1 MSLTMKNRVSN
12 APTNLTRRFEAR
24 YRAQRQGQA
33 LLLAVVVMLFVA
45 LISAGFLATVS
56 GNLNQTARTSE
67 KNRAIESAKAGMA
80 YINNR
85 INTSAEGENW
95 RPTLPTVL
103 PTGYYNAAAQAQNIA
118 GSGYVLYPESNL
130 KATGEVNNEIDSPQF
145 YARVQR
151 IGYSNAQR
159 ISLNQATPLSDP
171 EAQRAGTLKI
181 EIFGISK
188 TDPNVFH
195 RMVAYRGG
203 YDGAPIGRVMR
214 SVSNYD
220 FKNKVVPVAIVDSDA
235 AAGSTSLTLADDPT
249 FKGVFPKENFAVVIS
264 NPTATTVQS
273 VAVDSYNPTTKTITF
288 PAPGLSQAVTAGD
301 RVELAANLGA
311 PERLDY
317 NRDNVAEA
325 DLLVD
330 STSNALAPLS
340 AKINGGVYWQGNLTM
355 RNLRSKTDAY
365 STGTAPQT
373 IEASGLMVA
382 PTPIPGP
389 TTSSSVI
396 AGDTATAIV
405 PDSTL
410 LTGTLTEDNLVSDGR
425 SNIINDLSPTR
436 KTKSFTP
443 PDLTS
448 EANLARYRGLSRDSK
463 PAVSSAPS
471 EAANYGYGQGI
482 YISNGSD
489 REKIYDTALGKYREM
504 YQNELMEL
512 WYSNDTN
519 HKHGRLGTPDD
530 PITAANIQSLEE
542 LHLRGWVSRDEFLPR
557 GALVELNPSNRTI
570 TITLEKRS
578 DGATNNMG
586 PVAAKAWRDQSGNT
600 LTGVYQRVLPWPTN
614 GVLFAEGNIRIKG
627 GVNEP
632 DGADIDVDPGN
643 SLTVVSLGNIYVEG
657 SLNAGGTTPKRK
669 ILLLA
674 RKNVL
679 VNPTRVI
686 GRVDAQTVA
695 NTTVTDFTVS
705 ATPISLPVHDTSE
718 FKVGDVIE
726 VESCGR
732 AVVTAISTTTELNLR
747 VLTSQGTVNVT
758 NPAVRTASENYD
770 SVTGKTSIANAG
782 DAIQRRLT
790 IPVLDAN
797 TRLIFD
803 HKAER
808 RTGMTVQAVAVPP
821 KELPDVTSPIWLAN
835 KTAAGKQMIGSF
847 TLPNAGSDPFPAT
860 PHTDDATAN
869 NYTVQSL
876 VTDVS
881 GGSGPIHS
889 DTTYE
894 WKYDSGFAVGYGTIP
909 AHYLASIGLLVPITS
924 DVAGDRR
931 KQLNGVTPLPYE
943 IPVATSITPTINGT
957 AVNLTDNF
965 GPLPQVSNQ
974 FGFAPVW
981 TNANEDRITS
991 DRTFYEATANFL
1003 DSRSF
1008 ASAGFTG
1015 TGDNFVL
1022 RQSDDLI
1029 GFSTGAPLPTYQ
1041 IGRLRLENLDSTTGN
1056 INPAVTF
1063 DIRAFVYAQEGSW
1076 LVVTGDYFNTVGDNA
1091 AATSLKGDAAKTYYD
1106 INNNNTP
1113 DVGEYIDVDNSNTFT
1128 DGDIADLNRDGIR
1141 NEGEFASLS
1150 DNVARFARY
1159 NYKIQ
1164 FKGTISENHTA
1175 LVNNLTPTNSVSV
1188 SNWLDKWANYSSTG
1202 GTGTWTPITY
1212 QFDADYAIGTLEN
1225 DPGFRMPV
1233 ANDILYQE

>member
-1 MSLTMKNRVSN
+1 
-12 APTNLTRRFEAR
+12 
-24 YRAQRQGQA
+24 
-33 LLLAVVVMLFVA
+33 MLFVA

-67 KNRAIESAKAGMA
+67 KNRAIEAARAGMT

-85 INTSAEGENW
+85 INSSAEGENW
-95 RPTLPTVL
+95 RPTPPVPLP
-103 PTGYYNAAAQAQNIA
+103 PGYYNAVANAQNIDA
-118 GSGYVLYPESNL
+118 RGFVRFPESNL
-130 KATGEVNNEIDSPQF
+130 KADGSVNAEIDSPQF
-145 YARVQR
+145 YAKVER

-159 ISLNQATPLSDP
+159 ISLYQATPISDP

-181 EIFGISK
+181 EIFGVSK

-203 YDGAPIGRVMR
+203 YDAAPIGRVMR

-220 FKNKVVPVAIVDSDA
+220 FKNKVVPVGTASTDAIVGA
-235 AAGSTSLTLADDPT
+235 TALTLTDDST
-249 FKGVFPKENFAVVIS
+249 LKGVFPKKNFAVVIS
-264 NPTATTVQS
+264 NPSATTVQS
-273 VAVDSYNPTTKTITF
+273 IAALSYDPGTKTITF
-288 PAPGLSQAVTAGD
+288 PAPGLSQAVTTGD
-301 RVELAANLGA
+301 RVELAANLGT
-311 PERLDY
+311 PEKLDY

-325 DLLVD
+325 DLLID
-330 STSNALAPLS
+330 SSTNTLAPLS

-365 STGTAPQT
+365 SAGTAPQT
-373 IEASGLMVA
+373 LEASGLMVA
-382 PTPIPGP
+382 PTPMPGP
-389 TTSSSVI
+389 STPSIVT
-396 AGDTATAIV
+396 AGDATTTII
-405 PDSTL
+405 PDSTK
-410 LTGTLTEDNLVSDGR
+410 LTGNVVEDNLVSDGR

-436 KTKSFTP
+436 KIKSFTP

-448 EANLARYRGLSRDSK
+448 EANLSRYRGLSRDSK
-463 PAVSSAPS
+463 PAVSSAPA
-471 EAANYGYGQGI
+471 EASNYGYGQGI
-482 YISNGSD
+482 YISNNSD
-489 REKIYDTALGKYREM
+489 REKIYDTTLGKYREM

-519 HKHGRLGTPDD
+519 LKHGRLGTPDD
-530 PITAANIQSLEE
+530 PITAANTQSLEE

-643 SLTVVSLGNIYVEG
+643 SLTVVSLANIYVEG

-695 NTTVTDFTVS
+695 NTIVTDFTVS
-705 ATPISLPVHDTSE
+705 ATPISLPVHDTTE
-718 FKVGDVIE
+718 FRVGDVVE

-732 AVVTAISTTTELNLR
+732 AVVTAIPTTTELNLR
-747 VLTSQGTVNVT
+747 VLTSLGAVNVT

-770 SVTGKTSIANAG
+770 SATGKTIIANAG

-790 IPVLDAN
+790 IPALDVN

-847 TLPNAGSDPFPAT
+847 TLPNAGNDPFPAT
-860 PHTDDATAN
+860 QHADDATAN
-869 NYTVQSL
+869 AYTVQSL
-876 VTDVS
+876 VTDMS
-881 GGSGPIHS
+881 GGSGPVHS

-894 WKYDSGFAVGYGTIP
+894 WKYDSAVSGNYATIP
-909 AHYLASIGLLVPITS
+909 AHYLASIGILVPITS

-943 IPVATSITPTINGT
+943 IPVSTSITPTINGT

-1003 DSRSF
+1003 DSRSL

-1015 TGDNFVL
+1015 TVDNLVL

-1029 GFSTGAPLPTYQ
+1029 GFSTAAPLPTYQ
-1041 IGRLRLENLDSTTGN
+1041 VGRLRLEKLDPATGN

-1076 LVVTGDYFNTVGDNA
+1076 LVITGDYFNTVGDNI
-1091 AATSLKGDAAKTYYD
+1091 AATSIKGDSAKTYYD

-1113 DVGEYIDVDNSNTFT
+1113 DVGEYFDADDSNSFT
-1128 DGDIADLNRDGIR
+1128 DGDSADLNRDGIK
-1141 NEGEFASLS
+1141 NTGEYASLS
-1150 DNVARFARY
+1150 ENVARFARY

-1175 LVNNLTPTNSVSV
+1175 LVNNPTPTDNMSV
-1188 SNWLDKWANYSSTG
+1188 SNWLDKWANYSST
-1202 GTGTWTPITY
+1202 TGPGSWTPITY
-1212 QFDADYAIGTLEN
+1212 QFDSDYSVGKLET

-1233 ANDILYQE
+1233 ANDIIYQE